1 MCQGRCAPIGGVWTA
16 RGRCTVTRE
25 AAQGLVP
32 RGDGAQEAH
41 RRCAGGAQAVR
52 RGRTDEKYRG
62 YYGCPDTRGS
72 LGTAWVKGDAPLP
85 EGSGVRRRHTGC
97 AHEAHRQCAGGARRC
112 TGGAQA
118 VHRRCTEVHRRCTGG
133 AQEVH
138 RGAQAVH
145 RGVQA
150 THRRRTCDV
159 VHRRCTETCR
169 RRTGGAHV
177 VHRRCTG
184 LKKVCERGALR
195 LSFQTF

>member
-41 RRCAGGAQAVR
+41 GRCAGGAQAVR
-52 RGRTDEKYRG
+52 RRRTYEEYRG

-97 AHEAHRQCAGGARRC
+97 AQEAHRGAQVVHRWC
-112 TGGAQA
+112 TGGAQRCTGGVQA
-118 VHRRCTEVHRRCTGG
+118 VHRG

-138 RGAQAVH
+138 RWCAGGAQRCTGGAQAVH

-150 THRRRTCDV
+150 THRRRTCGARE
-159 VHRRCTETCR
+159 VHRVEKS
-169 RRTGGAHV
+169 
-177 VHRRCTG
+177 
-184 LKKVCERGALR
+184 L
-195 LSFQTF
+195 

>member
-52 RGRTDEKYRG
+52 RRRTYEEYQG
-62 YYGCPDTRGS
+62 YGGCPDTRGLPWHS
-72 LGTAWVKGDAPLP
+72 MGQGRRAPT
-85 EGSGVRRRHTGC
+85 GGVRG
-97 AHEAHRQCAGGARRC
+97 AQEAHRGAQEAHRRCAGGAQRC

-118 VHRRCTEVHRRCTGG
+118 VHRG

-138 RGAQAVH
+138 RWCAGGAQRCTGGAQAVH

-150 THRRRTCDV
+150 THRRRTCGARE
-159 VHRRCTETCR
+159 VHRVEKS
-169 RRTGGAHV
+169 
-177 VHRRCTG
+177 
-184 LKKVCERGALR
+184 L
-195 LSFQTF
+195 